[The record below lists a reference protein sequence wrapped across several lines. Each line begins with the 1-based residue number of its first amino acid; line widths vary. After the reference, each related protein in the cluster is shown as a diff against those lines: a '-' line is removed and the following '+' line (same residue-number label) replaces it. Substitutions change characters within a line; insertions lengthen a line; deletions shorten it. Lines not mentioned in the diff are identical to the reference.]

1 MALTK
6 GDWSVAAN
14 GDIRE
19 VAGTSQHEV
28 IEMHRWLMDLL
39 DDTSATG
46 DDLVDVS
53 NGIIPSARSTDN
65 IIALNTP
72 YNIDQTVSERFY
84 NGSMSYND
92 GDDLYSGLRVVG
104 SVSGT
109 TQIQIIQ
116 DNALVTSYWGTGLNA
131 VPAESILL
139 QIMLKTRTAGADID
153 GKRIRTQARELGDT
167 YAEFSVTLGTA
178 FGVAA
183 LFTGTDDFNQTLEAT
198 IAGWA
203 SIVVTEGYSQI
214 DVDGNSVDENYIC
227 SIDQGTQTTP
237 DTYERGKWIGRRG
250 TSTTIFGLNGSLF
263 RGITHDVDVTNILSG
278 PLTQSEELTWTE
290 AGTVS
295 SGQLLAADSLSAPGT
310 LWIQLTTGIAP
321 TNTTTLTGGTSG
333 ATVDVDTGGTT
344 PRTINPNSWLGN
356 YAGSLTGNFGIGVEA
371 ADLTNINDSLRA
383 LDNIARNPPNNV
395 QLIATSLV
403 VGDILFAAKTKEH
416 TSTVS
421 GAHSI
426 GDTTLT
432 LASGIP
438 VDYDTIGR
446 IVVDGVEHAFTAY
459 SGADVPIGGSGLK
472 AALAGGEDIS
482 VIQFFNDEF
491 LTTADAGTVNGS
503 GDVIVEFTVAPGS
516 AWPSAGVVWLWDGV
530 DRYDEYSYTSISG
543 DQLLGISPALSQS
556 YGSIPGY
563 LPFVS
568 ETAVAT
574 SISKT
579 IVYPG
584 SAVPGRWRLYNS
596 AANITPFEVNFSIE
610 ATGSSTPMT
619 RISDA

>member
-14 GDIRE
+14 GNIRE

-28 IEMHRWLMDLL
+28 IELHRWLMDLL

-84 NGSMSYND
+84 NGSISYND

-109 TQIQIIQ
+109 TEIEIIQ
-116 DNALVTSYWGTGLNA
+116 NNALVTSYWGTGLNA

-139 QIMLKTRTAGADID
+139 QIILKTRTAGADID
-153 GKRIRTQARELGDT
+153 GKRIRTQAREVGDT

-183 LFTGTDDFNQTLEAT
+183 LFTNTDDFYQTAPAT
-198 IAGWA
+198 IATW
-203 SIVVTEGYSQI
+203 SDIVVTEGYVGI
-214 DVDGNSVDENYIC
+214 DVNGDSVNEFYATT
-227 SIDQGTQTTP
+227 IDQGSRTTAQL
-237 DTYERGKWIGRRG
+237 YERGKWIGRRG
-250 TSTTIFGLNGSLF
+250 TAETIFGVNGSLF
-263 RGITHDVDVTNILSG
+263 RGITHSITVDTITG
-278 PLTQSEELTWTE
+278 APFTQSEELTWTE
-290 AGTVS
+290 SGTLS
-295 SGQLLAADSLSAPGT
+295 SGRLMAADANLTTPT
-310 LWIQLTTGIAP
+310 IFHIQLMTGIAP
-321 TNTTTLTGGTSG
+321 TDGTTLTGTTSS
-333 ATVDVDTGGTT
+333 ATADVNVTVTT
-344 PRTINPNSWLGN
+344 RTINPNSWLGN
-356 YAGSLTGNFGIGVEA
+356 YFGSLTGNYGIGVEA

-383 LDNIARNPPNNV
+383 LDDIARNPPNNV
-395 QLIATSLV
+395 QLIATALV
-403 VGDILFAAKTKEH
+403 SGDILFAAKTKEH

-421 GAHSI
+421 GTYSI
-426 GDTTLT
+426 GDTALT
-432 LASGIP
+432 LNAGIP

-446 IVVDGVEHAFTAY
+446 IVVDGIEHTFTTYA
-459 SGADVPIGGSGLK
+459 GAVVTIGGSGLK
-472 AALAGGEDIS
+472 AALVGGEDIS
-482 VIQFFNDEF
+482 VIQFYNDEF
-491 LTTADAGTVNGS
+491 TTTADAGTVNGV
-503 GDVIVEFTVAPGS
+503 GDTIVEFTVAPGS
-516 AWPSAGVVWLWDGV
+516 AWPSSGIVWLWDGV
-530 DRYDEYSYTSISG
+530 DRYDEYSYAAISG
-543 DQLLGISPALSQS
+543 DQLTGISPALTQS
-556 YGSIPGY
+556 YGAVPGY
-563 LPFVS
+563 IPFVS
-568 ETAVAT
+568 ETAT
-574 SISKT
+574 GPSISKT

-610 ATGSSTPMT
+610 STGSSTPMT